1 MPRMLAAVSVPIEPA
16 LGLDRCPGLLR
27 PHLAEDG
34 ALVRLRV
41 PGGRVSVAVLGELL
55 EAAAAD
61 GAAVLQLTSRGNLQ
75 LRALPDPLPER
86 FVQRVEATGLLPSA
100 SHERVRNI
108 LASPLSPALA
118 PLVAELD
125 RGLMVDPGLAALSGR
140 FLFALA
146 DRSGSVLSEPFDLAW
161 QTVGDGGDGV
171 LLANGLGMPVPRERA
186 VEELLARAR
195 TFLAC
200 RSSAS
205 VWNVR
210 GLGRDAAVFAG
221 MTAYEPSVA
230 PPLSPGVAGDDLVA
244 GVPLGFLT
252 ATHVDALAAVAET
265 VVVTPWRS
273 VVVPSGARVSEPLT
287 SAGLVTERDSP
298 WSGLSACTGA
308 PACAKAR
315 CSTAD
320 RAAELVASELRRP
333 GSRPLHLV
341 GCERRCGARAGDV
354 VAVAPRT
361 LADVL
366 STIDAAEVTPR

>member
-1 MPRMLAAVSVPIEPA
+1 MLAAVPVPPEPA
-16 LGLDRCPGLLR
+16 VGLDRCPGLLR

-34 ALVRLRV
+34 ALVRVRV
-41 PGGRVSVAVLGELL
+41 PGGQVSVAVLGQLL

-61 GAAVLQLTSRGNLQ
+61 GADTLQLTSRGNLQ
-75 LRALPDPLPER
+75 LRALPNPLPER
-86 FVQRVEATGLLPSA
+86 FVSRVEATGLLPSA

-108 LASPLSPALA
+108 LASPLSPHLA

-125 RGLMVDPGLAALSGR
+125 RGLTADPGLAELSGR

-161 QTVGDGGDGV
+161 QGVGDDGEGV
-171 LLANGLGMPVPRERA
+171 LLANGLGMPVPRDRA
-186 VEELLARAR
+186 VAELLDRAR

-200 RSSAS
+200 RGSAS

-210 GLGRDAAVFAG
+210 GLPGEAAVFAG
-221 MTAYEPSVA
+221 MTAYEPVVA
-230 PPLSPGVAGDDLVA
+230 PPLRPGVVGEDLCA

-252 ATHVDALAAVAET
+252 AAHVRALASVTDT

-273 VVVPSGARVSEPLT
+273 VVVPFGAGAARVLAA
-287 SAGLVTERDSP
+287 AGLVTEPDSP

-315 CSTAD
+315 CSTQD
-320 RAAELVASELRRP
+320 LAAELVDSGLRAP

-341 GCERRCGARAGDV
+341 GCERRCGARDGDV
-354 VAVAPRT
+354 VAVAPGS

-366 STIDAAEVTPR
+366 AGMEVSDR